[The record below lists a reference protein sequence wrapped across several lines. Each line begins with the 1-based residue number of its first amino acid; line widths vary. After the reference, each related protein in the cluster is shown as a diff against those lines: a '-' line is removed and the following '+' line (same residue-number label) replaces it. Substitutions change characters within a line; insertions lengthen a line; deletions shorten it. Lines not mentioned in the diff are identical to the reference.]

1 MSKKIHTI
9 WAHVSKMGHLHRQ
22 PLMALAC
29 GSGDVVMS
37 GGDRVV
43 VPVMEEV

>member
-1 MSKKIHTI
+1 
-9 WAHVSKMGHLHRQ
+9 MGCLYWQ

-29 GSGDVVMS
+29 GSGGVVTS